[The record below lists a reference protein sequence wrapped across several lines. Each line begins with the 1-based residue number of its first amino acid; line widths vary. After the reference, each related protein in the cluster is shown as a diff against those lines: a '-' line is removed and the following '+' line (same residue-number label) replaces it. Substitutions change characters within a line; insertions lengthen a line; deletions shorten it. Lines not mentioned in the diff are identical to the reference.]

1 MRVHCQLE
9 NLLCQGKYH
18 NPGCRCR
25 TLQDR
30 YGQLIFKCNI
40 FGCRFHRLGFETRLE
55 RDNHIKDH
63 RNFKCPEL
71 ACQFSDIGFKS
82 EIALRQHVRQI
93 HQKEVESQTT
103 FSVLDDK
110 ELKDV
115 DSLLVDSVLAGEI
128 EYVRRFLESAS
139 ENASTKAYLTALRSS
154 TVAMVELFITFGK
167 EIDSTINYDNSGYNY
182 IPLVEAVKAEN
193 FEAASLLLSRGC
205 DVHKKQ
211 AKTIITFDDSALD
224 YAMTIKDPD
233 ISFKFIYLLMSYGV
247 DLSRRRRHL
256 IQLIPSGK
264 ERNIQVIQMLENFK
278 SAQRHN
284 DNFSTL
290 LKDVVSQNCSI
301 EIAKYLLKNG
311 ADVNTRRS
319 SLSEIFATPLYIAA
333 QKPSKE
339 AAEFAKLLLE
349 SGANPFLKVR
359 GNLAGEQRG
368 ARNISRWLGVTWDE
382 LVESTASART
392 DSVNV

>member
-18 NPGCRCR
+18 NLGCRCR

-55 RDNHIKDH
+55 RDNHVKDH
-63 RNFKCPEL
+63 RNFKCPEV

-93 HQKEVESQTT
+93 HQKEVESQGT
-103 FSVLDDK
+103 FSVLDNI
-110 ELKDV
+110 ELKKV

-128 EYVRRFLESAS
+128 DYVRRFLKSAS
-139 ENASTKAYLTALRSS
+139 DEASNEAYLTALRSS

-167 EIDSTINYDNSGYNY
+167 DIDNVFKYDGSQYNY
-182 IPLVEAVKAEN
+182 IPLIEAVKARN
-193 FEAASLLLSRGC
+193 FETASLLLGRGC
-205 DVHKKQ
+205 EVHRSQ
-211 AKTIITFDDSALD
+211 VIETFESALD
-224 YAMTIKDPD
+224 CAMGIKYPD

-247 DLSRRRRHL
+247 DLSKRRKHL
-256 IQLIPSGK
+256 ITLIPSGK
-264 ERNIQVIQMLENFK
+264 KSDIQAIQMLENFK
-278 SAQRHN
+278 SAQRPR

-290 LKDVVSQNCSI
+290 LKDVGSQNCSI

-311 ADVNTRRS
+311 ADVNTRGS
-319 SLSEIFATPLYIAA
+319 SPSEIFATPLYIAA

-349 SGANPFLKVR
+349 SGANPFLKVGGR
-359 GNLAGEQRG
+359 LAGEQRG
-368 ARNISRWLGVTWDE
+368 ARNISKWLGVTWDE
-382 LVESTASART
+382 LVESTASARNGNV
-392 DSVNV
+392 SV